1 MLATSR
7 SVMQRT
13 LGICCRAAPHIINV
27 PASAP
32 AISAAVQHM
41 HWGVQQPPR
50 PPQQLL
56 AAPLSTSVSSA
67 AAEVGD
73 DEPLADHHLPKRL
86 HTQFDGVV
94 VSTAMQK
101 SILVAVTRTRLNRK
115 YNKRQRYTRK
125 FMAHDEGE
133 TCALGDRVRIQ
144 MSRPISKHKKFKYVM
159 TLAKAEQL

>member
-1 MLATSR
+1 MPLEDLLDPDPDDPRLFR
-7 SVMQRT
+7 SCA
-13 LGICCRAAPHIINV
+13 G
-27 PASAP
+27 
-32 AISAAVQHM
+32 
-41 HWGVQQPPR
+41 GVQGR
-50 PPQQLL
+50 SFSTL
-56 AAPLSTSVSSA
+56 ASVCTYWEEMHVVQKRHPTTCILGLA
-67 AAEVGD
+67 DDTVGD

-144 MSRPISKHKKFKYVM
+144 MSRPISKHKKYKYVM